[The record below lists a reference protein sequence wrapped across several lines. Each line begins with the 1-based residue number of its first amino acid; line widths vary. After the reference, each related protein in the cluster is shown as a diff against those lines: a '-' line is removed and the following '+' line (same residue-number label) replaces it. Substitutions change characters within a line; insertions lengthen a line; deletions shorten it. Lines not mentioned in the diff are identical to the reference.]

1 MSTRTYRARGVILLL
16 VSILGV
22 GLATIWARSLQP
34 VASDLQR
41 VDALLS
47 LLQQMRL
54 LWEYQFVLTRQ
65 VDGSLE
71 WLGTRDGGVDDRAT
85 VFEAVFGTAEK
96 VTDGGNTVDNSRR
109 VRNGIWRF
117 GRISTDDASSTA
129 PATLPDAERATAT
142 DAAALRSAW
151 QNLMTQ
157 RIHPEDLG
165 YTGEFLPCAVD
176 PVAPV
181 PGEDSPDAQL
191 CWQVR
196 AATSGTRPVLH
207 FWVNVGNSEDLRELL
222 WRLRASDW
230 SQSATFCPMRE
241 SEMGDALTDA
251 DLDFADDGTIIC
263 PSLDI
268 SNTALADRNLLG
280 LGEVEA
286 DMTVLLGRWVVD
298 SEQTNTSQVY
308 AYKKEDGTP
317 YESLVLPPEIFLH
330 GLDEVSAYR
339 LYPTFLHPGRGAE
352 DIVANPHPFGVG
364 SDYRSGS
371 EAVIRVQ
378 PFASDEVLPYATSLA
393 PHQRC
398 YEHFTRKAD
407 SAAAVGAQKV
417 DTVWLPAL
425 PLECNTQT
433 MFGGNSDPLNRLG
446 DHPDHATDFGFADTE
461 HRYPPQ
467 LTFAAAP
474 MGRGKSGFAGSPTA
488 RGSIMAKW
496 LYIRHLMGSVFLA
509 PNIGPRPKNAN
520 DALDF
525 SNELAWPGMG
535 DGCFS
540 EDEDEDELGDC
551 SYLTVAADTV
561 VFSEAIVAMG
571 TVTTTAR
578 VPSQGSIWAQGP
590 ELALESIR
598 PYRYELSDGKPTIGF
613 LAQEVKSVY
622 PQAVQQAGDS
632 LALGYYSLLPVL
644 HRQLGEIRH
653 QHRDSIGQHRGSIEQ
668 NRGSIEQNRDSIGQ
682 HRDSIKQNRDSI
694 EALRARLA
702 FLQGPG

>member
-1 MSTRTYRARGVILLL
+1 MSARTYRARGVILLL

-41 VDALLS
+41 VDSLLS

-65 VDGSLE
+65 IDGSLD
-71 WLGTRDGGVDDRAT
+71 WLATQGGSTDDRAT
-85 VFEAVFGTAEK
+85 VFKAVFGVDEER
-96 VTDGGNTVDNSRR
+96 TDGTNTVDNAAR

-117 GRISTDDASSTA
+117 GRTSTDAAS
-129 PATLPDAERATAT
+129 TLPETLPAAESASATAAT
-142 DAAALRSAW
+142 DASALRSAW
-151 QNLMTQ
+151 QGLMTQ
-157 RIHPEDLG
+157 QIHPEDLG

-176 PVAPV
+176 PPTPP

-191 CWQVR
+191 CWQVK
-196 AATSGTRPVLH
+196 ATPGNRPTLH

-222 WRLRASDW
+222 WRLRTSDW

-241 SEMGDALTDA
+241 SEMGDALTDV
-251 DLDFADDGTIIC
+251 DLDFADDGTVIC
-263 PSLDI
+263 PSSD
-268 SNTALADRNLLG
+268 TVLADRNLLG
-280 LGEVEA
+280 LDEVEA
-286 DMTVLLGRWVVD
+286 DMTVLLGRWVVGR
-298 SEQTNTSQVY
+298 EQANTGQVY
-308 AYKKEDGTP
+308 TYQKPEDGKP

-330 GLDEVSAYR
+330 NLDEISAYR
-339 LYPTFLHPGRGAE
+339 LYPTFLHPGRSAAS
-352 DIVANPHPFGVG
+352 ILANPHPFGVG
-364 SDYRSGS
+364 SDYRSEGS

-378 PFASDEVLPYATSLA
+378 PFASDEELPYATNLE

-398 YEHFTRKAD
+398 YELFARKPD
-407 SAAAVGAQKV
+407 SADAAGAQKV
-417 DTVWLPAL
+417 DNVWLPAL
-425 PLECNTQT
+425 PLKCNTQT
-433 MFGGNSDPLNRLG
+433 MFGGSPDPLNRLG
-446 DHPDHATDFGFADTE
+446 DHPRHITDFGFADTA

-474 MGRGKSGFAGSPTA
+474 MGRGKSGFAGAPTV

-525 SNELAWPGMG
+525 TNELAWPGMG
-535 DGCFS
+535 GGCLS
-540 EDEDEDELGDC
+540 KDKDSNELLDDC

-571 TVTTTAR
+571 TVKTTAR
-578 VPSQGSIWAQGP
+578 VPSQGPIWSQGP

-598 PYRYELSDGKPTIGF
+598 PYRYELSDGKPAIGF

-622 PQAVQQAGDS
+622 PQAVQRAGDS

-644 HRQLGEIRH
+644 HRQLREIRR
-653 QHRDSIGQHRGSIEQ
+653 QH
-668 NRGSIEQNRDSIGQ
+668 RDSIGQ
-682 HRDSIKQNRDSI
+682 HRDSIEQNRDSI
-694 EALRARLA
+694 EQNQDSIEALQTRLA
-702 FLQGPG
+702 FLQGQG